1 VLKALFFGLS
11 LVLFGGIADR
21 ALSLGALGETQ
32 ASYTV
37 KIAGIPV
44 GLLGIAANTS
54 NRQYAVAG
62 DIRSTGIVAAFA
74 KLRFKATSRGWFR
87 GENGFKPRDYIEESL
102 SKGKQSSRSMRYEN
116 GRPILSEVSPAPA
129 LSGKKQVGTVDPMT
143 AIFATFRDRSRDQL
157 CKGDLEIYDGKTR
170 AILKLTPGNITKDAA
185 RCIGGYQRLAGF
197 SEDKMAEG
205 TSFPLQIDY
214 QRVGKIYQVR
224 NLTIQ
229 STRGRAQFSRR

>member
-1 VLKALFFGLS
+1 MLKTLFYALS

-102 SKGKQSSRSMRYEN
+102 SKGKQSSRSMRYA
-116 GRPILSEVSPAPA
+116 RVRSL
-129 LSGKKQVGTVDPMT
+129 
-143 AIFATFRDRSRDQL
+143 DRSD
-157 CKGDLEIYDGKTR
+157 
-170 AILKLTPGNITKDAA
+170 
-185 RCIGGYQRLAGF
+185 
-197 SEDKMAEG
+197 
-205 TSFPLQIDY
+205 
-214 QRVGKIYQVR
+214 
-224 NLTIQ
+224 
-229 STRGRAQFSRR
+229 